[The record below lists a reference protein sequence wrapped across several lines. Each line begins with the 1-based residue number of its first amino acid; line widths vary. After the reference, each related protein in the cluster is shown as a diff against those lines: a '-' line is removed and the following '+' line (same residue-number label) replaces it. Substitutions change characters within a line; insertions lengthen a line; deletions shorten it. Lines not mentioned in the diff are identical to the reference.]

1 MTLTP
6 AFSRRRFLGGVTA
19 TLGAVTLRPSLD
31 LWPQTP
37 GATRQ
42 DRTADEYDALAKL
55 ANNENPYGPSEAVL
69 EAMTRAFKYANRY
82 GYPDGGIVQAIAQHH
97 GVERENVMLGA
108 GSGEILEV
116 CCSAL
121 LQSGRKVVGAEPS
134 YNILYQNAASL
145 KADQIKLPLLP
156 DHRQDI
162 PALIRATHRNRR
174 DVGFVYL
181 CNPNNPT
188 GTMRPADAV
197 EEFLGSVPESVLVVV
212 DEAYHEFVGDPTYQT
227 VSGYA
232 VERPNVVALR
242 TFSKIYSL
250 AGLRIG
256 YAIGHPETLSG
267 LRKAQQPL
275 TVNRIA
281 QTAALAS
288 LGQPEELSRR
298 AADNVSARHYLAGAI
313 EERGLEQVESHT
325 NFVYFRTPSGDSK
338 SLAGELTIRGVLVRP
353 MSAEWLRVTVG
364 SPEENRRFVEVLD
377 QVLAVNR

>member
-1 MTLTP
+1 MP
-6 AFSRRRFLGGVTA
+6 IFRPEIAAVTA
-19 TLGAVTLRPSLD
+19 YEVGRPIDEVVREHGIDPADVVKLTANESPEGPFPGVAEAVAAAVSSSNRYPDNQAWELTGTLASELGVDRSNLLFGNGSTALITDFASAVGGPGTTIVYAWPSFIMYRFAAVWAGSTAKEVPLDAGFALD
-31 LWPQTP
+31 L
-37 GATRQ
+37 
-42 DRTADEYDALAKL
+42 DALR
-55 ANNENPYGPSEAVL
+55 SSIDDS
-69 EAMTRAFKYANRY
+69 TR
-82 GYPDGGIVQAIAQHH
+82 
-97 GVERENVMLGA
+97 L
-108 GSGEILEV
+108 
-116 CCSAL
+116 
-121 LQSGRKVVGAEPS
+121 
-134 YNILYQNAASL
+134 
-145 KADQIKLPLLP
+145 
-156 DHRQDI
+156 
-162 PALIRATHRNRR
+162 
-174 DVGFVYL
+174 VYL

-188 GTMRPADAV
+188 GTLKPAGVV

-212 DEAYHEFVGDPTYQT
+212 DEAYHEFVGDPAYQT
-227 VSGYA
+227 VSRYA

-288 LGQPEELSRR
+288 LGQPEELARR
-298 AADNVSARHYLAGAI
+298 AADNVSAQHYLVGAI

-325 NFVYFRTPSGDSK
+325 NFVYFRSPSGDSK
-338 SLAGELTIRGVLVRP
+338 SFAGELTIRGVLVRP

-377 QVLAVNR
+377 QVLAVAR